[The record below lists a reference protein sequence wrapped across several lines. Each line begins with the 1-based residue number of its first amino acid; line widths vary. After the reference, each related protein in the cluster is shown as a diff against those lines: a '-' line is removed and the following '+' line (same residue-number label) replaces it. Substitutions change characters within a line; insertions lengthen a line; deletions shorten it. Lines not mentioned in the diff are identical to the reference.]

1 MNNNSVSNSVSKSP
15 VESVKG
21 LKESTKESVN
31 FEKIPN
37 ELIQYSIR
45 YNPSMLC
52 VYCYVL
58 FNKNIE
64 NKVTTNIDIISNL
77 YDLTF
82 DKRYSRK
89 EEYKSGLKDL
99 SIDIVFKLNNE
110 DITLYRSIDIIQN
123 DEESN
128 ILILEID
135 NRRNIVNNF
144 TVLEYKEFQ
153 YLIGYLYNRNKKI
166 YADRKNKT
174 IENSNS
180 GLKKINSIILFN
192 VYLYLKMII
201 NKNSFFEK
209 TTTISINKLSE
220 ITNASRKVIT
230 QYINILEN
238 LGLIKVIKQNKVKT
252 ANIIELSNDWR
263 KQVNE

>member
-1 MNNNSVSNSVSKSP
+1 MNNNTVSNSVSKGP
-15 VESVKG
+15 IDSVK
-21 LKESTKESVN
+21 ESIN

-52 VYCYVL
+52 VYCYIL
-58 FNKNIE
+58 FNKNLE

-82 DKRYSRK
+82 DKRYSHK
-89 EEYKSGLKDL
+89 EEYQSGLKDL
-99 SIDIVFKLNNE
+99 SIDINFSLNNE
-110 DITLYRSIDIIQN
+110 DITLYRSVDIIQN
-123 DEESN
+123 DEDSN
-128 ILILEID
+128 ILIVEID
-135 NRRNIVNNF
+135 NRRNIINNF
-144 TVLEYKEFQ
+144 TILEYKEFQ
-153 YLIGYLYNRNKKI
+153 YIIGYLYNRNKII
-166 YADRKNKT
+166 YANKKNKT
-174 IENSNS
+174 KEDSSNNLNN
-180 GLKKINSIILFN
+180 LKKINSIILFN
-192 VYLYLKMII
+192 IYLYLKMII

-220 ITNASRKVIT
+220 ITNTSRKVIT
-230 QYINILEN
+230 QYINILED

-252 ANIIELSNDWR
+252 ANIIELNNDWR

>member
-1 MNNNSVSNSVSKSP
+1 MNNNTVSNSVSKSP
-15 VESVKG
+15 IESVK
-21 LKESTKESVN
+21 ESIN

-52 VYCYVL
+52 VYCYIL
-58 FNKNIE
+58 FNKNLE

-82 DKRYSRK
+82 DKRYSHK
-89 EEYKSGLKDL
+89 EEYQSGLKDL
-99 SIDIVFKLNNE
+99 SIDIDFSLNNE

-123 DEESN
+123 DEDSN
-128 ILILEID
+128 ILIVEID
-135 NRRNIVNNF
+135 NRRNIINNF
-144 TVLEYKEFQ
+144 TILEYKEFQ
-153 YLIGYLYNRNKKI
+153 YIIDYLYNRNKII
-166 YADRKNKT
+166 YDNRKNKAL
-174 IENSNS
+174 ENSSNNLNNLNN
-180 GLKKINSIILFN
+180 LKKINSIILFN
-192 VYLYLKMII
+192 IYLYLKMII

-220 ITNASRKVIT
+220 ITNTSRKVIT
-230 QYINILEN
+230 QYINILED

-252 ANIIELSNDWR
+252 ANIIELNNDWR

>member
-1 MNNNSVSNSVSKSP
+1 MNNNTVSNSVSKGP
-15 VESVKG
+15 IESVK
-21 LKESTKESVN
+21 ESIN

-52 VYCYVL
+52 VYCYIL
-58 FNKNIE
+58 FNKNLE

-82 DKRYSRK
+82 DKRYNRK

-99 SIDIVFKLNNE
+99 SIDIGFKLNNE
-110 DITLYRSIDIIQN
+110 DITLYRSVDIIQN
-123 DEESN
+123 DEDSN
-128 ILILEID
+128 ILIVEID

-153 YLIGYLYNRNKKI
+153 YIIGYLYNRNKII
-166 YADRKNKT
+166 YANRKNKT
-174 IENSNS
+174 IEDSSNNLS
-180 GLKKINSIILFN
+180 SLKKINSIILFN
-192 VYLYLKMII
+192 IYLYLKMII

-220 ITNASRKVIT
+220 ITNTSRKVIT
-230 QYINILEN
+230 QYINILED

-263 KQVNE
+263 KQINE

>member
-1 MNNNSVSNSVSKSP
+1 MNNNTVSNSVSKGP
-15 VESVKG
+15 TDSVK
-21 LKESTKESVN
+21 ESIN

-52 VYCYVL
+52 VYCYIL
-58 FNKNIE
+58 FNKNLE

-89 EEYKSGLKDL
+89 EEYKLGLNDL
-99 SIDIVFKLNNE
+99 SIDINFELNNE
-110 DITLYRSIDIIQN
+110 DITLYRSIDIVQN
-123 DEESN
+123 DEDSN
-128 ILILEID
+128 ILIVEID
-135 NRRNIVNNF
+135 NRRNIINNF
-144 TVLEYKEFQ
+144 TILEYKEFQ
-153 YLIGYLYNRNKKI
+153 YIIGYLYNRNKII
-166 YADRKNKT
+166 YANRKNKT
-174 IENSNS
+174 REDSSNNLNN
-180 GLKKINSIILFN
+180 LKKINSIILFN
-192 VYLYLKMII
+192 IYLYLKMII

-220 ITNASRKVIT
+220 ITNTSRKIIT
-230 QYINILEN
+230 QYINILED

>member
-1 MNNNSVSNSVSKSP
+1 MNNNSVSNSVSKGSI
-15 VESVKG
+15 ESVK
-21 LKESTKESVN
+21 ESIN

-52 VYCYVL
+52 VYCYIL

-99 SIDIVFKLNNE
+99 SIDIDFKLNNE

-174 IENSNS
+174 IEDSTS
-180 GLKKINSIILFN
+180 SLKKINSIILFN
-192 VYLYLKMII
+192 IYLYLKMII

-220 ITNASRKVIT
+220 ITNTSRKVIT

-263 KQVNE
+263 KQINE